1 MRANLGGA
9 IDFASPTA
17 RNSVPL
23 ELFVGGGSFGIANG
37 RLTAGEVAG
46 DWDGLVTVDE
56 KQRDGYRGHSR
67 QDRSSV
73 YANVGW
79 QPSAGVDLRLF
90 ATHIENDE
98 QLAGALTRAQF
109 DADSCQAN
117 PSAITGNFQLNVRID
132 RAAAKGTWIPDETKR
147 LELGLSYE
155 DQNLYHPIVDKI
167 LVDFDGAGPN
177 APVEVFSLL
186 KNTDQRTYAG
196 VARYNISSGAHDVL
210 IGLNVAD
217 TRETGGNFRNDGGR
231 RNGQTGIINNQ
242 SDSAELFVVD
252 RWAFAPGWTLVYGA
266 QGVRTARDVR
276 TTELASGTVRN
287 PRRDYSSINPRLGV
301 LRAITPTSEAFA
313 SVSRLFEAPTTFE
326 LTDDLHG
333 GNATLDPMQGT
344 VVEAGLRGATKADAS
359 KPRWHW
365 DTSVYYARIRDEI
378 LSVDSPVAPGTSLSA
393 NIHRTTH
400 GGIEALVGVSLPLG
414 NGVDRI
420 EPLLSASYNRFFF
433 DGDLVYGDNRLPAAP
448 AYAMRGEVIY
458 RHGNGFLVGPTF
470 DWVGSRYADFSN
482 SYRLAGYHLFGLRA
496 GIRRDRWQV
505 FGELRNLT
513 DQRYVGTMS
522 VRDRTS
528 AGHAVLQP
536 GAPRSVSAG
545 ARLSF

>member
-1 MRANLGGA
+1 MR
-9 IDFASPTA
+9 T
-17 RNSVPL
+17 
-23 ELFVGGGSFGIANG
+23 
-37 RLTAGEVAG
+37 
-46 DWDGLVTVDE
+46 
-56 KQRDGYRGHSR
+56 
-67 QDRSSV
+67 DRV
-73 YANVGW
+73 
-79 QPSAGVDLRLF
+79 
-90 ATHIENDE
+90 
-98 QLAGALTRAQF
+98 
-109 DADSCQAN
+109 
-117 PSAITGNFQLNVRID
+117 
-132 RAAAKGTWIPDETKR
+132 AAKGTWTPDADHR
-147 LELGLSYE
+147 LELGVSYE

-167 LVDFDGAGPN
+167 LVDFDGPGPN
-177 APVEVFSLL
+177 APTEVFSLL
-186 KNTDQRTYAG
+186 KNTEQRTYAG
-196 VARYNISSGAHDVL
+196 VARYNIKSGTHDVL
-210 IGLNVAD
+210 IGLNLAD

-231 RNGQTGIINNQ
+231 RNGQSGTIDNH

-252 RWAFAPGWTLVYGA
+252 RWTFAPGWTLVYGA
-266 QGVRTARDVR
+266 QGVRTGRDVR
-276 TTELASGTVRN
+276 TTDLASGTVSN
-287 PRRDYSSINPRLGV
+287 PRRGYSSINPRLGV

-326 LTDDLHG
+326 LTDDLYG

-496 GIRRDRWQV
+496 GIRRDRWEV

-528 AGHAVLQP
+528 AGDAVLQL